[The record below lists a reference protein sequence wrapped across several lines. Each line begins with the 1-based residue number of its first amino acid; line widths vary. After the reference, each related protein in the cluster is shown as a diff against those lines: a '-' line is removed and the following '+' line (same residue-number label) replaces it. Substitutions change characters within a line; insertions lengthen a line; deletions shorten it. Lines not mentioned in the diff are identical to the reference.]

1 MLGEINKG
9 LRKQLSPSCIVLD
22 LVFFWRSPS
31 ATSSKNGERKGTS
44 QNETCEK
51 STKFLVCSL
60 SEHHWPPDKE
70 FGLGLWVRRGRI
82 NVLISR

>member
-22 LVFFWRSPS
+22 LAFFWCSPS
-31 ATSSKNGERKGTS
+31 ATSSENGERKGTR
-44 QNETCEK
+44 QNEMHEK

-70 FGLGLWVRRGRI
+70 FGVGLWVCRGGI
-82 NVLISR
+82 DVLISC